1 MRKITDKTKTM
12 LYIELVH
19 GVELEAL
26 LHKLYIEEK
35 KSIREIAA
43 LLSVHYN
50 TINKWLQLTGIQ
62 MRLPHDKLLEL
73 IDIKRKLKESN

>member
-1 MRKITDKTKTM
+1 MKKITDKTKTM
-12 LYIELVH
+12 LYVELIH

-26 LHKLYIEEK
+26 LHKLYIEEN

-50 TINKWLQLTGIQ
+50 TVNKWLQLTGIQ
-62 MRLPHDKLLEL
+62 MRLPHQKMLEL
-73 IDIKRKLKESN
+73 IEIKRRLKENV

>member
-12 LYIELVH
+12 LYIELVN

-26 LHKLYIEEK
+26 LNKLYIEEK

-50 TINKWLQLTGIQ
+50 TVNKWLQLTGIQ
-62 MRLPHDKLLEL
+62 MRLPHEKLLEI